1 MSFPFA
7 TTDLKLSTVLTAYG
21 ITNGSMN
28 SLRGVTVY
36 NSNGTTI
43 VAPQT
48 GNFPLLQTF
57 GGRFSLN
64 PVLFTVTIS
73 STGNVTIPSPATGR
87 PPPVAFFLTL
97 AGGGG
102 GGGGAGG
109 DYKTNILG
117 IDVFR
122 AGGQGCGGGGG
133 AYLQTTRIPY
143 TSGNNITVNSI
154 PTGGNGGQGGFG
166 GNDTSDGSGGSS
178 GVSASVTYQG
188 QTFIATG
195 GSGGNPGFKG
205 QSGGG
210 GSDANQPV
218 AGGSF
223 SGTNI
228 SDSSNGSV
236 GVVRT
241 GGTSG
246 GGRVIGKGG
255 DGGQGG
261 SGSPG
266 TSGTILIS
274 WYFF

>member
-7 TTDLKLSTVLTAYG
+7 TTNLRLSTVLTAYG

-28 SLRGVTVY
+28 SLRGLTIY
-36 NSNGTTI
+36 NSDGTTI
-43 VAPQT
+43 VAPVT
-48 GNFPLLQTF
+48 GNFSLVSTF
-57 GGRFSLN
+57 AGRFSLN
-64 PVLFTVTIS
+64 PAAFTTVPS
-73 STGNVTIPSPATGR
+73 STGNVTIPSSATGR
-87 PPPVAFFLTL
+87 PPPVAFVLTL

-109 DYKTNILG
+109 DYDFFGNFK
-117 IDVFR
+117 
-122 AGGQGCGGGGG
+122 AGGEGCGGGGG
-133 AYLQTTRIPY
+133 AYLQTSRIPY

-154 PTGGNGGQGGFG
+154 PTAGNGGSRGNNGGSNPG
-166 GNDTSDGSGGSS
+166 DGSGGSA
-178 GVSASVTYQG
+178 GETASITYQG
-188 QTFIATG
+188 QTFFATG

-210 GSDANQPV
+210 GSPANQPV

-228 SDSSNGSV
+228 SDSSNGNA
-236 GVVRT
+236 GFVRT

-246 GGRVIGKGG
+246 GGRIIGKGG
-255 DGGQGG
+255 DGGQG
-261 SGSPG
+261 SDGSPG
-266 TSGTILIS
+266 IPGTILIT